1 MLDLKKKVTI
11 WVCKVKTSAKVIW
24 RAGGRE
30 FTHNWELLIIQVKD
44 KYILHM
50 PTSRRQFVFI
60 NLSETDFPD
69 KNKDSTQTPLYLK
82 GKSYTV
88 VSENF
93 DFDQWV
99 PETPSF

>member
-1 MLDLKKKVTI
+1 
-11 WVCKVKTSAKVIW
+11 
-24 RAGGRE
+24 
-30 FTHNWELLIIQVKD
+30 
-44 KYILHM
+44 M

-82 GKSYTV
+82 GKSYTF